1 MYSQM
6 TQRKASKGFFIK
18 NKKLGMTNFRFYMEK
33 HYTVTH
39 LNVFKIS
46 NVEGP
51 ASCSFDLNPSQRYTK
66 NLGLGKCSSHF
77 TSSEL
82 FYSWSNEH
90 LLILLSSLGSAIH
103 PSLLLAF
110 IVSKWIAIPSRKKEL
125 TFLVSWMYLLFP
137 VLCFS
142 AAVTEKTRVS
152 QNVCTQ
158 YRRGTALSEPDS
170 FQLYS
175 SIVFMPWYAFLI
187 LLGFFSDS
195 CYITG

>member
-6 TQRKASKGFFIK
+6 TQKKASKGFFIK

-33 HYTVTH
+33 HYAVTH

-51 ASCSFDLNPSQRYTK
+51 ASCSFYLNPSQRYTK
-66 NLGLGKCSSHF
+66 NLGLGKRSSHF

-103 PSLLLAF
+103 PLLLLAF

-137 VLCFS
+137 VLCVVFLCS
-142 AAVTEKTRVS
+142 CHREDTGFTKCVPSVQTWYCIVWTRQLS
-152 QNVCTQ
+152 TVCLFTL
-158 YRRGTALSEPDS
+158 ALC
-170 FQLYS
+170 LC
-175 SIVFMPWYAFLI
+175 
-187 LLGFFSDS
+187 LGMHF
-195 CYITG
+195 